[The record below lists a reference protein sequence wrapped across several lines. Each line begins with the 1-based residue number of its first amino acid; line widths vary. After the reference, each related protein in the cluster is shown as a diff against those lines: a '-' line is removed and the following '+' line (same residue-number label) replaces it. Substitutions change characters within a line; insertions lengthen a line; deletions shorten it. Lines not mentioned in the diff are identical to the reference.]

1 MRFVGL
7 DVHQRS
13 TSMCILNQNGKVV
26 KESRVRGHI
35 GKSAPLPLEKIRFP
49 PLPA

>member
-7 DVHQRS
+7 DVHKRS

-26 KESRVRGHI
+26 KESRVPVRVYRV
-35 GKSAPLPLEKIRFP
+35 A
-49 PLPA
+49 A